1 MLMKRQEQNLEKK
14 YTYIED
20 IQPESKIEVVESR
33 NEFYTVKDC
42 ISKYYTYCAIVSN
55 PAEYYG
61 DTQQDVLTQAKNE
74 NAQIIYNMLDTE
86 YKEVEGITEL
96 NIVDKVEK
104 STNSIVDIENMQ
116 VSAGKNGISA
126 YIANGTL
133 RDKKTKEV
141 KAFQVIVR
149 IDATNDTFSILPK
162 EYVSKKYPN
171 IEDKNTLE
179 ELLQTPIKT
188 NANNKY
194 IFRTVAEDVYAI
206 DLFDNFKER
215 LEYHQET
222 MYDNLDEEYK
232 TTKFA
237 ALTEFKVYIQNRYKK
252 IETLKAES
260 FSKSKKENYTQ
271 YIYIDAN
278 GDYYIFKETA
288 PMKYTAILDTYTIDI
303 PEFTKKYET
312 SKAQE
317 KVILNINKF
326 MQSINDKDYKYAYN
340 ILAESFKQS
349 NFKSQAEF
357 ESYIKTNWFE
367 NNKFDYEKFGD
378 ESNTYYTYQVKVTDK
393 TGMNNK
399 QMTKTFIVLL
409 EEGTDFKL
417 SFNK

>member
-1 MLMKRQEQNLEKK
+1 MKRQEQNLEKK

-116 VSAGKNGISA
+116 VSAGKNGILA

>member
-1 MLMKRQEQNLEKK
+1 
-14 YTYIED
+14 
-20 IQPESKIEVVESR
+20 
-33 NEFYTVKDC
+33 EFYTVKDC